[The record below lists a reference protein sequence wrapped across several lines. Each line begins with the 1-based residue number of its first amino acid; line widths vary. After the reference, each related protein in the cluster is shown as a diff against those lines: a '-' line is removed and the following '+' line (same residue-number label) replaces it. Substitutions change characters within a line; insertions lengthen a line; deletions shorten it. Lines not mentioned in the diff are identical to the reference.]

1 MSNPSKSALFLS
13 SKNIRLFANPLYL
26 MTFPFFCM
34 SALGRNVNEIKKKNN
49 NRADVRQH
57 TPKHTWTNTCT
68 YRRIFPSVFVSR
80 DVSLCIKYIMRDN
93 RLSPSGSQ
101 KKNWNV
107 GRGGLKSYR
116 YINNFYYF
124 ETRGIVRSC
133 CANLLTEPV

>member
-1 MSNPSKSALFLS
+1 MKRKKEMNEYCERLNRTNMLWFRLHFAKRHLISVQPEQKCIFLS
-13 SKNIRLFANPLYL
+13 NKNIRLFANPLYL

-80 DVSLCIKYIMRDN
+80 DVLLCIKYIMRDN

-101 KKNWNV
+101 KKN
-107 GRGGLKSYR
+107 
-116 YINNFYYF
+116 
-124 ETRGIVRSC
+124 
-133 CANLLTEPV
+133 